1 MSPMIPKRRATG
13 GGKRMAAVSAPL
25 MLLLFMLFL
34 VLTLLPIL
42 LPALLPHTSADPR
55 LDSV

>member
-1 MSPMIPKRRATG
+1 
-13 GGKRMAAVSAPL
+13 MAAVSAPL

-55 LDSV
+55 ISSSEAFDG